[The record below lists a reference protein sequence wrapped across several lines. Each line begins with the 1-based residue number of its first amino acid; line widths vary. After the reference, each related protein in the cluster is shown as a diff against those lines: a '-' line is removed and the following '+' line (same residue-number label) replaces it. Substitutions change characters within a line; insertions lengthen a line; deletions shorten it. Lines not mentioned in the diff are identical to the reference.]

1 VGAGTTDAQAQCY
14 ASTPWWPCRCLPA
27 VRLARQRTVINL
39 PLAHHRHHPRQ
50 YGQSES
56 ATMRDRKHRLF
67 QHNRPKADNGDT
79 SETIAMWHTTMPVAV
94 TVWVLDQ
101 RSRHRLTL
109 MILSVG
115 SFGLSGI

>member
-1 VGAGTTDAQAQCY
+1 
-14 ASTPWWPCRCLPA
+14 
-27 VRLARQRTVINL
+27 
-39 PLAHHRHHPRQ
+39 
-50 YGQSES
+50 
-56 ATMRDRKHRLF
+56 
-67 QHNRPKADNGDT
+67 
-79 SETIAMWHTTMPVAV
+79 MWHTTMPVAV